1 MDQLDEYEQGERVR
15 RWLRDNG
22 SSLLGGIAL
31 GLACIGGWQWWQ
43 GSKDKYRLEAASQ
56 YQALDEAIEAKDADK
71 IRAMADTLAKE
82 YADTGFHAMAVL
94 RQVQYL
100 QESGKGEDA
109 VKLVDAQLP
118 SIGEPAMAELLRLQ
132 AVRILASS
140 GKAKE
145 AGQRLDAMKSSE
157 RYPAT
162 FNELRGDI
170 AMANGQREQAR
181 QAYEAALTTLDQA
194 ARSRP
199 VLELKLIDAGGKP
212 AGQQET

>member
-22 SSLLGGIAL
+22 SSLLGGVAL

-43 GSKDKYRLEAASQ
+43 GSQVKYRQEAASQ
-56 YQALDEAIEAKDADK
+56 YQLLDEAIEAKDADK
-71 IRAMADTLAKE
+71 ISAIAGTLIKD
-82 YADTGFHAMAVL
+82 YPDTGFLPLAVL
-94 RQVQYL
+94 RQVEYL
-100 QESGKGEDA
+100 QGTGKGDEA
-109 VKLVDAQLP
+109 VKLIDAQLAAVTD
-118 SIGEPAMAELLRLQ
+118 PAMAELLRLQ
-132 AVRILASS
+132 AIRVLVSS

-145 AGQRLDAMKSSE
+145 AGQRLEALRASE

-170 AMANGQREQAR
+170 AMASGKREEAR
-181 QAYEAALTTLDQA
+181 KAYEAALTTLDQA
-194 ARSRP
+194 ARARP
-199 VLELKLIDAGGKP
+199 VLEMKLIDAGGVP

>member
-43 GSKDKYRLEAASQ
+43 GSKQTHREEAAAQ
-56 YQALDEAIEAKDADK
+56 YQAMDEAIEAKDADK
-71 IRAMADTLAKE
+71 LRAMADSLAKD
-82 YADTGFHAMAVL
+82 YPDTGFLPLAVL
-94 RQVQYL
+94 RQAEYL
-100 QESGKGEDA
+100 QDSGKSDEA
-109 VKLVDAQLP
+109 LKLIDGQLP
-118 SIGEPAMAELLRLQ
+118 AIKDPAMAELLRLQ
-132 AVRILASS
+132 AIRVLVSS

-145 AGQRLDAMKSSE
+145 AGQRLDAMKASE
-157 RYPAT
+157 RFPAT
-162 FNELRGDI
+162 FNELRGDV
-170 AMANGQREQAR
+170 AMASGQRDQAR
-181 QAYEAALTTLDQA
+181 SAYEAALTTLDQA

>member
-43 GSKDKYRLEAASQ
+43 GSKQTHREEAAAQ
-56 YQALDEAIEAKDADK
+56 YQAMDEAIEAKDADK
-71 IRAMADTLAKE
+71 LRAMADSLAKD
-82 YADTGFHAMAVL
+82 YPDTGFLPLAVL
-94 RQVQYL
+94 RQAEYL
-100 QESGKGEDA
+100 QDSGKSDEA
-109 VKLVDAQLP
+109 LKLIDGQLP
-118 SIGEPAMAELLRLQ
+118 AIKDPAMAELLRLQ
-132 AVRILASS
+132 AIRVLVSS

-145 AGQRLDAMKSSE
+145 AGQRLDAMKASE
-157 RYPAT
+157 RFPAT
-162 FNELRGDI
+162 FNELRGDV
-170 AMANGQREQAR
+170 AMASGQRDQAR
-181 QAYEAALTTLDQA
+181 SAYEAALTTLDQA

-212 AGQQET
+212 VGQQET